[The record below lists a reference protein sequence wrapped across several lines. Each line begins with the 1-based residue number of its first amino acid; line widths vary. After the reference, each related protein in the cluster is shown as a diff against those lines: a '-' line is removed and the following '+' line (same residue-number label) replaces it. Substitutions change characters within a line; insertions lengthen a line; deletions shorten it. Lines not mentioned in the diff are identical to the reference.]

1 MKRSLLATAALLSA
15 TPAFA
20 ASSSSDGGNAL
31 LGLVM
36 IGVIIAGYFLPS
48 IVAWNRGHH
57 QKPAILV
64 LNLAFGWTVI
74 GWFAALVWANTAVVR
89 RNADGTVG

>member
-1 MKRSLLATAALLSA
+1 MKRSLLAAAAMLAA

-20 ASSSSDGGNAL
+20 STGNEGADAFM
-31 LGLVM
+31 GLVL

-57 QKPAILV
+57 QKPAIVV
-64 LNLAFGWTVI
+64 LNLAFGWTVL
-74 GWFAALVWANTAVVR
+74 GWFAALIWANTAVVR
-89 RNADGTVG
+89 RNVDGTVG

>member
-1 MKRSLLATAALLSA
+1 MKRSLLAAAAILAA

-20 ASSSSDGGNAL
+20 STGDEGAYAL
-31 LGLVM
+31 VGLII
-36 IGVIIAGYFLPS
+36 IGVIITAYFLPT

-57 QKPAILV
+57 QKPAIIV

-74 GWFAALVWANTAVVR
+74 GWFAALIWANTAVVR